1 MENTTELVE
10 NRTLSMHPKKF
21 ALWLFIVSV
30 IMIFAAWTSA
40 YIVRRAEGN
49 WLEFD
54 LPPAMLYSTI
64 IIAFSSIS
72 MHWAFISAKKDN
84 LNQIKI
90 GLLITV
96 ILGAVFVYLQYISFS
111 QLIDNQVWFGGKKS
125 NPAGSFV
132 YVLAGAHAVH
142 IIGGALFLLITLY
155 YSFANEVHSK
165 KLLLID
171 MCTTFWHFLDVL
183 WIYLYVFLML
193 YR

>member
-1 MENTTELVE
+1 MVE
-10 NRTLSMHPKKF
+10 NRPLSMHPKKF
-21 ALWLFIVSV
+21 ALWLFIVSI

-54 LPPAMLYSTI
+54 LPPSMLYSTI
-64 IIAFSSIS
+64 VIALSSIS
-72 MHWAFISAKKDN
+72 MHWAYLSAKKDN
-84 LNQIKI
+84 FLNVKI
-90 GLLITV
+90 GVSITV
-96 ILGAVFVYLQYISFS
+96 LLAAFFVYFQVDGFG
-111 QLIDNQVWFGGKKS
+111 QLIENQVWFGGKKS

-142 IIGGALFLLITLY
+142 IIGGALFLLITIY
-155 YSFANEVHSK
+155 YTFRQEVHSK
-165 KLLLID
+165 NMLLID